1 MFGEKLKELRK
12 QNSLT
17 QEGLAQIICV
27 SRSAVNKWEQGIGL
41 PSDINLKSICEYFN
55 VSEEWLLDRKDLK
68 EYIKSDK
75 EFKAKSMIISLV
87 GIILPILF
95 ILFTFVGIFKFKCNI
110 EAEACIM
117 IYISPKSIY
126 HFLEAGVIIPIICYV
141 ITITISFINVLQVIK
156 EEKAKKLIITNLVLI
171 FISVLL
177 FIASFI
183 IACVLAKENSF
194 GL

>member
-75 EFKAKSMIISLV
+75 EFKTKSMIISLV

-95 ILFTFVGIFKFKCNI
+95 ILFTFVGIFKF
-110 EAEACIM
+110 
-117 IYISPKSIY
+117 
-126 HFLEAGVIIPIICYV
+126 
-141 ITITISFINVLQVIK
+141 INRL
-156 EEKAKKLIITNLVLI
+156 
-171 FISVLL
+171 
-177 FIASFI
+177 
-183 IACVLAKENSF
+183 
-194 GL
+194 